1 MNYVGHETKAAVT
14 LRRTLAVIRKLFP
27 NAATLEVHV
36 SGPML
41 QCLDV
46 FVGSKITVLCLQ
58 RAYVSS
64 ALETIKPLIATL
76 DALVITGSLPLF
88 PLPLKAGSQLRISRC
103 DAAELPAGLWGA
115 ATTLTIDGAPQLQS
129 IVATGLECLNL
140 WGCSSAE
147 RVATDAAKVHING
160 ARALKT
166 LELSGPVHDLDVNY
180 CDELS
185 QIVWGRRPAPH
196 ADVNLSHVPAL
207 LDLRSL
213 PLVPFG
219 DLCAPAAC
227 ALPRGL
233 CVHPPRL
240 EHNMSSYDSEFE
252 SWCARLG
259 VEIGP
264 RPTWEARK
272 AAVDCCV
279 ARMTRRWWVWTDAM
293 PAFALVM
300 THGNTRRLAK
310 ELVIHIFSFLAVV

>member
-1 MNYVGHETKAAVT
+1 MNYVGQTGKVVPT
-14 LRRTLAVIRKLFP
+14 LRKTLKAIRTLCP
-27 NAATLEVHV
+27 NATKLEVHV
-36 SGPML
+36 GGEML

-58 RAYVSS
+58 RPYVSA

-88 PLPLKAGSQLRISRC
+88 PLPLKAGSQLRINRC
-103 DAAELPAGLWGA
+103 DVTELPAGLWGA
-115 ATTLTIDGAPQLQS
+115 ATSLAIDGAPQLRS
-129 IVATGLECLNL
+129 IVATGLECLDL
-140 WGCSSAE
+140 WSCISAE
-147 RVATDAAKVHING
+147 SVATDATTVHING
-160 ARALKT
+160 ARKMKA
-166 LELSGPVHDLDVNY
+166 LELSGPVRDLDVNY

-185 QIVWGRRPAPH
+185 QIVWGCRPAPQ
-196 ADVNLSHVPAL
+196 ADINLSHVPAL

-219 DLCAPAAC
+219 DFCAPAAC

-233 CVHPPRL
+233 CVLPPRL

-264 RPTWEARK
+264 QLPWEAKK

-279 ARMTRRWWVWTDAM
+279 ARMTRRWWSLM
-293 PAFALVM
+293 FARVM
-300 THGNTRRLAK
+300 ARWRHALPR
-310 ELVIHIFSFLAVV
+310 ELFFMIFEFVCKLRVE